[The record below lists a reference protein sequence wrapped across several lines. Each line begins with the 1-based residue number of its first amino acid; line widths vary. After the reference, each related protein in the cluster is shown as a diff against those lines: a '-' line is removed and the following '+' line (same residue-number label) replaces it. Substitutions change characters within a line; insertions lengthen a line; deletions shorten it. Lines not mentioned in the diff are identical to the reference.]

1 MAALFSLFRKRQL
14 FSEEENKKIVESIRN
29 AERLT
34 SGEVRVYI
42 ESKNPLVNPL
52 ERASEIF
59 YSLKMEQTDHHNAV
73 LVYIAAKH
81 KEFAL
86 FADSG
91 IYEKAGSDFWNNEAS
106 KMIRHF
112 SEGDLAEGIS
122 QCVTDI
128 GKVLQHAFPY
138 QPKEDKNELPDEIVF
153 GKM

>member
-1 MAALFSLFRKRQL
+1 MFSLFKKKQL
-14 FSEEENKKIVESIRN
+14 FSPEENSGIVDCIRK

-42 ESKNPLVNPL
+42 ESKNPFVDPL
-52 ERASEIF
+52 DRASEIF
-59 YSLKMEQTDHHNAV
+59 FSLKMDQTEHRNAV
-73 LVYIAAKH
+73 LVYIAANH

-86 FADSG
+86 FADQG
-91 IYEKAGSDFWNNEAS
+91 IYEKAGRDFWNSEAA

-112 SEGDLAEGIS
+112 SRGDLAAGIM

-128 GKVLQHAFPY
+128 GNVLQAAFPFE
-138 QPKEDKNELPDEIVF
+138 PADDKNELPDEIVF